1 VQDGRRGGEGIRED
15 VGRVFAVVVVGDDSM
30 GEEVENYTEVGV
42 TSDSGKPPC
51 VFPEVNAACV
61 LDCKLN
67 CMTG

>member
-1 VQDGRRGGEGIRED
+1 MAEGEEREFGKMWGGCSR
-15 VGRVFAVVVVGDDSM
+15 VVVVGDDSM